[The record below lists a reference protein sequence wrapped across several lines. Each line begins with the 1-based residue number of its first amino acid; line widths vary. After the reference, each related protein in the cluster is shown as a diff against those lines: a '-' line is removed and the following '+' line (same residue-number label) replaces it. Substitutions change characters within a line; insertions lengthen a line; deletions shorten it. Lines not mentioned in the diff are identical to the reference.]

1 MYQLCY
7 VQSSCYSSCPILFF
21 SLQITMCNVPNFDF
35 NTLFTTYLQITIG
48 VNTLDPV
55 FNRSTDNPGNPGY
68 QCANAIILFPM

>member
-1 MYQLCY
+1 MKARRHPLRNWVFCLHIE
-7 VQSSCYSSCPILFF
+7 C
-21 SLQITMCNVPNFDF
+21 MCCT
-35 NTLFTTYLQITIG
+35 TLFTTYLQISIG